1 MAQLPKK
8 LPKKPKPTR
17 FGIAYVARREDGAY
31 LLERRPER
39 GLLGGMLGWPGS
51 DWNDAPV
58 PAPPITANWQKMP
71 GEVRHTFTHFH
82 LHLSVRK
89 ADILMHTTPER
100 GEFLGRAQFRP
111 TDLPTVMRK
120 VFDLAI
126 K

>member
-1 MAQLPKK
+1 M
-8 LPKKPKPTR
+8 
-17 FGIAYVARREDGAY
+17 ARREDGAY

-82 LHLSVRK
+82 LHLTVRK
-89 ADILMHTTPER
+89 ADILMHTTPGR
-100 GEFLGRAQFRP
+100 GEFLSRAQFRP

>member
-1 MAQLPKK
+1 
-8 LPKKPKPTR
+8 
-17 FGIAYVARREDGAY
+17 
-31 LLERRPER
+31 
-39 GLLGGMLGWPGS
+39 
-51 DWNDAPV
+51 
-58 PAPPITANWQKMP
+58 
-71 GEVRHTFTHFH
+71 VRHTFTHFH